1 MSQPDL
7 FGAQPPKPKPPSKLD
22 LARKAFTDFREVLR
36 ASIYLPPTNAVDL
49 LRLEEDIQFALTS
62 RFGHGPKTPGQLAA
76 LCIRGMDV
84 FMNHHWEDGT
94 KDSNGICRRC
104 KKISK

>member
-7 FGAQPPKPKPPSKLD
+7 FGALPPPPKPPSKLD
-22 LARKAFTDFREVLR
+22 LARQAFTEFREVLR

-49 LRLEEDIQFALTS
+49 LRLEEDIQFALTN
-62 RFGHGPKTPGQLAA
+62 RFGHGPKNAGQLAA
-76 LCIRGMDV
+76 LCIRGTDV

-94 KDSNGICRRC
+94 KDTNGICRRC
-104 KKISK
+104 KRISK

>member
-84 FMNHHWEDGT
+84 LMNHHWEDGT